1 MKHKYFRAYLGFLAL
16 EIPSLLQIITLLTL
30 ISLVSNYLI
39 LKIIIIYLVYKLTN
53 IYLNEKLLIFINNEL
68 RYYSDIKKDKDEL
81 LRSLIVHNRA
91 ASLTSSLIMGGII
104 GLVIPSELT
113 MSITEQIRKFLL
125 GIQHFF

>member
-68 RYYSDIKKDKDEL
+68 RYYSDIKKE
-81 LRSLIVHNRA
+81 VV
-91 ASLTSSLIMGGII
+91 II
-104 GLVIPSELT
+104 GVGDRIELWSE
-113 MSITEQIRKFLL
+113 SIWNKYIAAAEKESGDIAEGLSEF
-125 GIQHFF
+125 GI